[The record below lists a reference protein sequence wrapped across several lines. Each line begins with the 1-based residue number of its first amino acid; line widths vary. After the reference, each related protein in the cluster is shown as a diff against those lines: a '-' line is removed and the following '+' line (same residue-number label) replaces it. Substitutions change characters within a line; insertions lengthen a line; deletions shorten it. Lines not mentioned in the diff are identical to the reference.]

1 MRKVLENGDRL
12 AVISGGDKIVLTTIG
27 DEVSVKEMASLAE
40 AEREAI
46 LFVGLTPPPYLE
58 PEEVQMI
65 EESIARDEN
74 RVYHVVSIDG
84 EYIGWSS
91 EAGLSS
97 LKDFAGEPVIVL
109 SGDEDGNHYTV
120 NEWVI
125 FYNPDNHKF
134 VCEREGE
141 THSSDNFWDI
151 VGKCKNSK

>member
-1 MRKVLENGDRL
+1 MIKVLENGDRL

-27 DEVSVKEMASLAE
+27 DKVSVKEMASLAE
-40 AEREAI
+40 AEMEAI

-97 LKDFAGEPVIVL
+97 LKDYAGRPVIVL
-109 SGDEDGNHYTV
+109 TPDEEGVLYRV
-120 NEWVI
+120 NGWEI
-125 FYNPDNHKF
+125 RLSNFSEGF
-134 VCEREGE
+134 VAYREKER
-141 THSSDNFWDI
+141 HLSDNFWQL
-151 VGKCKNSK
+151 VGKCKQ

>member
-27 DEVSVKEMASLAE
+27 DEASVREMASLAE

-46 LFVGLTPPPYLE
+46 LFVGFLPYLE
-58 PEEVQMI
+58 PEEVQI
-65 EESIARDEN
+65 VEESIARDEN

-97 LKDFAGEPVIVL
+97 LKDYAGKPVIVL
-109 SGDEDGNHYTV
+109 CPDEDGVMYTV
-120 NEWVI
+120 NGWELRLSN
-125 FYNPDNHKF
+125 FSEGF
-134 VCEREGE
+134 VACREKER
-141 THSSDNFWDI
+141 HVSDNFWQLI
-151 VGKCKNSK
+151 GKCKQ

>member
-12 AVISGGDKIVLTTIG
+12 AIISGGDKIVLTTIG

-46 LFVGLTPPPYLE
+46 LFVGFPPPPYLE
-58 PEEVQMI
+58 PEEVQII

-97 LKDFAGEPVIVL
+97 LKDYAGRPVIVL
-109 SGDEDGNHYTV
+109 TPDEDGVLYRV
-120 NEWVI
+120 NGWELRLSN
-125 FYNPDNHKF
+125 FSDGF
-134 VCEREGE
+134 VAYREEER
-141 THSSDNFWDI
+141 HLSDNFWQL
-151 VGKCKNSK
+151 VGKCKQ

>member
-12 AVISGGDKIVLTTIG
+12 AIISGGDKIVLTTIG
-27 DEVSVKEMASLAE
+27 DEASVREMASLAE

-46 LFVGLTPPPYLE
+46 LFVGFLPYLE
-58 PEEVQMI
+58 PEEVQII

-97 LKDFAGEPVIVL
+97 LKDYAGRPVIVL
-109 SGDEDGNHYTV
+109 TPDEEGVMYTV
-120 NEWVI
+120 NGWELRLSN
-125 FYNPDNHKF
+125 FSDGF
-134 VCEREGE
+134 VAYREGE
-141 THSSDNFWDI
+141 RHLSDNFWQL
-151 VGKCKNSK
+151 VEKCKQ

>member
-27 DEVSVKEMASLAE
+27 DEASVREMASLAE

-46 LFVGLTPPPYLE
+46 LFVGFPPPPYLE

-97 LKDFAGEPVIVL
+97 LKDYAGRPVIVL
-109 SGDEDGNHYTV
+109 TPDDGVLYRV
-120 NEWVI
+120 NGWEI
-125 FYNPDNHKF
+125 RLSNLGF
-134 VCEREGE
+134 VAYMEEER
-141 THSSDNFWDI
+141 HLSDNFWQL
-151 VGKCKNSK
+151 VGKCKQ